1 MLINIMGHNAWC
13 VTSETPSKPVLQ
25 LGMNGRAQHPAI
37 QRFQPV
43 NLGHPS
49 CPLIKNAELGIGSYS
64 CKIVSEYHL
73 PFKRNH
79 DVQT

>member
-1 MLINIMGHNAWC
+1 MLINIMGHTAWC

-49 CPLIKNAELGIGSYS
+49 CPLMKMPSWE
-64 CKIVSEYHL
+64 
-73 PFKRNH
+73 
-79 DVQT
+79 